1 MSRVSRVLSAT
12 VPVLLV
18 SVAVETRAQPSSAP
32 PPAVA
37 HDGQSVKND
46 VSAPLGAIRP
56 TPPAPGPTRRA
67 LRPTLS
73 SGHAHGPH
81 LTPARG
87 LDPALQT
94 VSIASAPMPP
104 SVSVEG
110 IRNVDFVLPPDTN
123 GDVGPNHYVQWVNLS
138 FAVFSKTGSLLYGP
152 AAGNTLWAGLVANS
166 YR

>member
-1 MSRVSRVLSAT
+1 M
-12 VPVLLV
+12 
-18 SVAVETRAQPSSAP
+18 
-32 PPAVA
+32 A

-67 LRPTLS
+67 LRRALS

-87 LDPALQT
+87 LDPVLQT

-110 IRNVDFVLPPDTN
+110 IRNVDFVLPPDTKP
-123 GDVGPNHYVQWVNLS
+123 GFSISSRPVIACACVS
-138 FAVFSKTGSLLYGP
+138 TTRSESKTALGSF
-152 AAGNTLWAGLVANS
+152 W
-166 YR
+166 